1 MTKQNRIVMAAHRR
15 YFGYNVRT
23 KTYKQPCPIYIPSD
37 SLEKASLKAK
47 SLTGVKNVNVK

>member
-1 MTKQNRIVMAAHRR
+1 MAVHRR

-23 KTYKQPCPIYIPSD
+23 KTCEQLCPIYIPSD

-47 SLTGVKNVNVK
+47 SLTGVKKVNFK